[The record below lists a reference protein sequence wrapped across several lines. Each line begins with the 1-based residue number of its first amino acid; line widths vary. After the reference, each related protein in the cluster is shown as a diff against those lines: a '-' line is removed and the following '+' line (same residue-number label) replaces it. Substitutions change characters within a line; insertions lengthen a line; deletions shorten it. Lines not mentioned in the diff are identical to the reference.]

1 MNPRLKES
9 RLERERRLDPQ
20 RSAMEYLAEFAEDL
34 DSFLP
39 SLWIDQAV
47 IVGRQGTETG
57 WRGKMKITGTDTE
70 LTATQVNVAS
80 RRNSTAASRKRKSSS
95 LRAQWACVAA
105 VLQIDLAKHRGQ

>member
-47 IVGRQGTETG
+47 IVGRQGTEPLLLLCQNY
-57 WRGKMKITGTDTE
+57 M
-70 LTATQVNVAS
+70 
-80 RRNSTAASRKRKSSS
+80 S
-95 LRAQWACVAA
+95 LCV
-105 VLQIDLAKHRGQ
+105 